1 MNKFK
6 RMFALLLLA
15 MGLIVA
21 NTAEAFT
28 CGDATQLV
36 GVWFGVING
45 MASKSIQECS
55 IRVDTSKKLT
65 GSCVD
70 IHNKKLYKIK
80 SGSIKLNNQC
90 LVTFTINFTNRAIAT
105 SRAVIN
111 KAGDTMIGTYKNSF
125 GDYGSFSSNWE
136 GG

>member
-1 MNKFK
+1 MKFK
-6 RMFALLLLA
+6 RLFALLLLG
-15 MGLIVA
+15 MCLSVA

-70 IHNKKLYKIK
+70 IHHK
-80 SGSIKLNNQC
+80 
-90 LVTFTINFTNRAIAT
+90 
-105 SRAVIN
+105 
-111 KAGDTMIGTYKNSF
+111 
-125 GDYGSFSSNWE
+125 
-136 GG
+136 